1 MSLQLI
7 CRLFESLRRILQKLH
22 LLIVIRDEFCDVQ
35 MSEVEVDSLD
45 ENDERLCEVDCIQ
58 GQDLNLGDF
67 EKIFEDVIQF
77 H

>member
-1 MSLQLI
+1 
-7 CRLFESLRRILQKLH
+7 
-22 LLIVIRDEFCDVQ
+22 